1 MTVLAGWSALLSR
14 LSGQEEVV
22 VGSPVANRTRSEVE
36 GLIGFFVNTL
46 ALRVEVSGATVSEL
60 LGRVKSQVLEAQAHQ
75 DLPFEQ
81 VVERVRP
88 VRSLSHSPVFQAA
101 LSWLNTE
108 AVGLSLEL
116 EGLTIEG
123 VDAGQAAAKFDL
135 TLELRETSEGLAG
148 SLDYATALFDRETI
162 ERYLGYLQRLLKAM
176 VENDSQEVS
185 QIGLLDEG
193 ERAQLLESWNE
204 TKAAYPDA
212 STIHGLF
219 EAQVRRTPEAI
230 AVVHEGRQ
238 VSYAELNARANRVA
252 HALIGLGVG
261 PDARVG
267 LCVERSVELVVGL
280 LGILKAGGGYVPL
293 DPSYPQDRLAYML
306 EDSAP
311 VAVLTQGL
319 VREQLGMLSVPVLDL
334 DGPQEDAEHDPQVTG
349 LEPHHLA
356 YVIYTSGSTGRPKGV
371 MNEHRGVVNRLWWA
385 QQTYRL
391 DASDRVL
398 QKTPFGFDVS
408 VWELFWPLLAG
419 ARLVMARPEGH
430 KDPAYLAAT
439 IEQAGITTLH
449 FVPSMLQLFLDQ
461 VEAGRCQ
468 GLRRMLCSG
477 EALPHALQQ
486 RSLARF
492 PHSELH
498 NLYGPTEA
506 AIDVTA
512 WRCNAEI
519 HPGIVPIGRPIA
531 NTQIYVLDAH
541 RQPVPLGVTGEIYI
555 GGVGVAR
562 GYLNRPELTA
572 ERFVVNPFHGEGRE
586 RMYRTGDLG
595 RWLPDGSLE
604 YQGRADAQVKLR
616 GFRIEL
622 GEIEARLSQCAGVSE
637 AVVALRE
644 DAPGE
649 PRLVAYYVSDEAIE
663 AQTLREQLQASLPE
677 YMVPAAYVR
686 LERLPLTPNGKLD
699 RKGLPAPDGQA
710 YASAAYEAPQGEVEQ
725 TLAGIWQTLLGV
737 ERVGRH
743 DDFFALGGH
752 SLQAVRLMSLVEQAG
767 WRADVSRL
775 FLQPTLAGF
784 SASITVA
791 DAVDIPA
798 NRIASGCTRITPSM
812 LPLASLSQAT
822 IDRMAAQVPGGA
834 ANIEDIYPLAPLQ
847 EGILYHHLMAK
858 QRDPYLLFAMFRM
871 DSRARLEAFAQGL
884 QSLIARHT
892 ILRTA
897 VIWDGLDEPMQVV
910 WRQAAL
916 ERQQMRL
923 DAADGDIAT
932 QLKQRFDQG
941 LHGLDLRQAPLM
953 RLVFAEDAARGGWVA
968 MLVFHHMIDDATSMK
983 WLHTELEACLAN
995 EARHLP
1001 RAIPFRN
1008 YVARTRQAIA
1018 GNAHEAFFREMLADV
1033 VEPTLPFGLQ
1043 DARGDD
1049 LAIGQATRRLSG
1061 PLSRRLRQQ
1070 ARLLKV
1076 SAASLHHLAW
1086 ARVVSAT
1093 SGRDDVVF
1101 GTVLMGR
1108 SQGGRGAEH
1117 TVGMF
1122 INTLPL
1128 RVLLDDRMVSAGAR
1142 DTHVRLAALMGHEY
1156 APLAEAQRCSGVAAP
1171 QPLFGALLNY
1181 RQNMPQPEP
1190 AGQVSAAWAGI
1201 DVLGMDER
1209 TNYPLTA
1216 VVDDLGE
1223 DFGLIVQSV
1232 PGMDAERIVG
1242 YLETALA
1249 SLVASL
1255 ERGGRES
1262 LRSLTVLPEAERH
1275 QQIDGWN
1282 RTQAAYA
1289 SASTLP
1295 GLVEAQAAR
1304 TPEAIAV
1311 EHGASKLSYRELDR
1325 QANRLAHRLI
1335 ARGVVPD
1342 ARVGLCVERGLPMVI
1357 GVLGILKAG
1366 GSYVPLDPSYPR
1378 DRLAYMLEDSAPV
1391 AVVAQ
1396 SGTRDRLGDRPVAV
1410 VDLDE
1415 ASWQTEPSHRPEV
1428 AGLSS
1433 HHAAYV
1439 IYTSGSTGRPKGV
1452 TVEHRQVVNLLE
1464 SMRGLLAMTEADRWL
1479 AVTTLGFDIAG
1490 LELYLPLISGA
1501 VVVVLDREASRNA
1514 QSLSAA
1520 LEGSGATVMQATPS
1534 TWRLLLESGWSG
1546 RPGLKALCG
1555 GEALPGEL
1563 AGRLRARVGRLW
1575 NVYGPTETTIWS
1587 SAREVDAT
1595 DAGQGVVPIG
1605 RPIANTQMYVLDAYR
1620 QPVPLG
1626 VTGEIYIGGAGVA
1639 RGYLNR
1645 PELTAERFVE
1655 NPFHGEGRERMY
1667 RTGDLGRWLPDGSL
1681 EYQGRADAQVKL
1693 RGFRIELGEIEAR
1706 LLQCAGVSE
1715 AVVTVREDAPGE
1727 QRLVAYYVSGEAIEA
1742 QTLREQLQAS
1752 LPEYMVPAAYVRLE
1766 HLPLTPNGKLDRKGL
1781 PAPEGQ
1787 AYASTAYEA
1796 PQGEV
1801 EQTLAGIWQTLLGVE
1816 RVGRH
1821 DDFFALGGHS
1831 LQAVRLVAQVRTQLG
1846 AELGLT
1852 ELFAQPSLSAVAQ
1865 AIVRG
1870 RGRALPAITVADR
1883 GEALPLSFAQQR
1895 LWFLAQMEGGSEAY
1909 HIPVGL
1915 RLKGELDEDALRR
1928 SLDRI
1933 VARHEALR
1941 TRFVTE
1947 EGQAVQRVASADV
1960 GFALD
1965 CVDLQGQA
1973 DREQALATLSE
1984 REANTPFDLAHGP
1997 LIRGCLV
2004 KLGEQEHVLLI
2015 TMHHIVSDGWSQG
2028 VLARELGSLY
2038 EAYRAGN
2045 ADPLPA
2051 LPIQYAD
2058 YAVWQRRWLE
2068 GGELQRQGTY
2078 WEQALAGAPTLL
2090 SLPTDRARPAQQD
2103 YAGGSVEVIFDD
2115 TLSAGLRKLSQR
2127 HGTTLFMTV
2136 LAGWSALLSRLSGQE
2151 EVVVGSPVANRTRS
2165 EVEGLIGFFVNT
2177 LALRVE
2183 VSGAT
2188 VSELLG
2194 RVKSQVLEAQ
2204 AHQDLPFEQVVERV
2218 RPVRSLSHSPVFQAA
2233 LSWLNTEAVGLS
2245 LELEGLTIEGVD
2257 AGQAAAKFDLTLEL
2271 RETSEGLAGSLDYA
2285 TALFDRETIERY
2297 LGYLH
2302 RLLKAMVEND
2312 SQQVSQIALL
2322 GEDERVRLL
2331 ESWNETKAAYPDAS
2345 TIQGLFEA
2353 QVRRTPEA
2361 IAVEHEG
2368 RQVSYAELNA
2378 RANRVAHALIGL
2390 GVGPDAR
2397 VGLCAERSVEL
2408 VIGLLG
2414 ILKAG
2419 GGYVPLDPSYPQDR
2433 LAYMLEDSAPVAVL
2447 AQSNTREQLGA
2458 LSVPVLDLD
2467 GPLEEAEHDPQVT
2480 GLEPHHLA
2488 YVIYTSGSTGRPKG
2502 VVVEHRNTVNFLAWA
2517 ARAFPPASL
2526 ARTLFS
2532 TSLNFDLSVFE
2543 CFAPLTT
2550 GGRID
2555 IVVNV
2560 LALGDGTHD
2569 VRLINTVPSALS
2581 ALLESS
2587 GLDPAVEVVNVAGE
2601 ALKRELVER
2610 LFAQTQARRLYNLY
2624 GPSETTTY
2632 SSWVCMDR
2640 QTGFQAHIG
2649 RPIAN
2654 TQIYVLDAY
2663 RQPVPLGV
2671 TGEIY
2676 IGGAGVA
2683 RGYLNRPELTAERF
2697 VVNPFHGE
2705 GRERMY
2711 RTGDLG
2717 RWLPDGSLEYQGR
2730 ADAQVKLRGFR
2741 IELGEIEARLSQCAG
2756 VSEAVVALREDA
2768 PGEPRL
2774 VAYYVSDEAIE
2785 AQTLREQLQ
2794 ASLPEYMVPAAY
2806 VRLERLPLTPNGKLD
2821 RKELPAPEGQAYAST
2836 AYEAPQGEVEVALAG
2851 IWQTLLGVERVGR
2864 HDDFFTL
2871 GGHSLQAVRL
2881 VAQVRTQLG
2890 AELGLT
2896 ELFAQPSLSA
2906 VAQAI
2911 VRGQGTALPA
2921 ITVADR
2927 GEPLPLSFAQQRLW
2941 FLAQMEGG
2949 SEAYHIPVGL
2959 RLKGELDEEAL
2970 RRALDRIVARHEAL
2984 RTRFEVQEG
2993 QAVQLIVPADVGL
3006 TLEWVDLSTEEA
3018 SEHQLG
3024 LQAEAEAR
3032 AAFDL
3037 EQGPLIR
3044 GRLVKLGEQEHVLLI
3059 TMHHIVSDGWSQGVL
3074 ARELGM
3080 LYEAYRSGGE
3090 DPLPALPIQYAD
3102 YAVWQ
3107 RRWLEGA
3114 ELQRQGTYWEQAL
3127 AGAPTLL
3134 SLPTDRARPAQQ
3146 DYAGGSVEVIF
3157 DETLS
3162 AGLRKLSQRHGT
3174 TLFMTVLAGWSAL
3187 LSRLSGQE
3195 EVVVGSPVANRTR
3208 SEVEGL
3214 IGFFVNTLALRVEV
3228 SGATVSELLGRVKS
3242 QVLEAQA
3249 HQDLPFEQVVERVR
3263 PVRSLSHS
3271 PVFQAALSW
3280 LNTEA
3285 VGLSLE
3291 LEGLTIEGVDAGQA
3305 AAKFDLTLELRET
3318 SEGLAGSLD
3327 YATALFDRAT
3337 IERYLGYLQRLLAA
3351 MVENDS
3357 QQVSR
3362 IGLLDKDERAQLL
3375 DSWNETAAPYP
3386 QASTIQGLFEAQVRR
3401 TPEAIAVEHEG
3412 RQVSYAELNARAN
3425 RVAHA
3430 LIGLGVGPDARVG
3443 LCAERSVELVVGLLG
3458 ILKAGGGYVPL
3469 DPSYP
3474 QDRLAYMLEDSA
3486 PVAVLAQSNTR
3497 EQLGALSVPVLDL
3510 ASPLEGEA
3518 EHDPQV
3524 EALKPHHLAYV
3535 IYTSGSTGQP
3545 KGVEATIAGLANR
3558 LQWFLRDVLTE
3569 APVTALKTSIGF
3581 VDAVT
3586 ETLGTLLAG
3595 GSLVVFDNA
3604 AVKDLSVF
3612 ARRLRQTGV
3621 SHLVV
3626 VPSLL
3631 KYLLQ
3636 SGEPR
3641 LDGLRTLVCSGERL
3655 APELAR
3661 QCLAAY
3667 PQVRLLNFYG
3677 SSEVNGD
3684 ATFYRYAG
3692 PEHVPAHSVIGR
3704 PIANTQIYIL
3714 DAYGAPVPIGV
3725 PGEIHV
3731 GGACVARGYL
3741 HRPGLTAERFVADP
3755 FHGDG
3760 RARMYRTGDL
3770 GCWQA
3775 DGNIV
3780 YLGRN
3785 DHQVKL
3791 RGFRIEPGEIEAR
3804 LAGCEGVREAVVL
3817 IRDDGVGEPRLVAY
3831 YSGPAALPAQALRAQ
3846 LQAALPAYMVPA
3858 AYVYLERMPLTS
3870 SGKLNRHVL
3879 PQPTAGAYAQ
3889 HSYEAP
3895 RSGIETRL
3903 ASIWQA
3909 LLGIE
3914 TIGRHDDFFAL
3925 GGNSLQAVR
3934 LIGLLAKADC
3944 RVTLTQLLQHPNIAS
3959 LAAVA
3964 ERDGMRTRDQA
3975 VPVRTTGSQ
3984 RPLFLVH
3991 EITGLDGYF
4000 TQLGAWIDADIPV
4013 YGLPAVGWG
4022 EPQLRT
4028 IEGLAKRL
4036 KAAMRAVQPHGPY
4049 RLAGW
4054 SFGGV
4059 LAYEIAIQLI
4069 GEDED
4074 VEFLGLLDTRQ
4085 PALVSGGKPK
4095 WAAENRPHHAQLLE
4109 LCLAYW
4115 QQRSP
4120 GGPESAKLA
4129 GLAGV
4134 EDFSALLERCRAQ
4147 ALLAPDLAD
4156 VTEPDLWHVLDRIVA
4171 HGDAQANY
4179 TVFPMPLKLHL
4190 FVAAHEQRDD
4200 EPPPH
4205 KRWLGWNAIL
4215 PDTQLQRIVVPGTHQ
4230 SMVLEHAQ
4238 ALGEALSAALH
4249 AAAGQP
4255 QPALQE
4261 ARYTPLLTIDAG
4273 SHRRE
4278 SIVCIPGAGDGVV
4291 RFMHL
4296 AEALGGAR
4304 PLYGMQPR
4312 GVDGWRVPHHTVEA
4326 AAAAYVRALD
4336 AGQVA
4341 RGIHLIG
4348 HSFGGWVALEM
4359 ALQLQ
4364 AAGRAVASLT
4374 LLDCEAPGSEAGW
4387 LGRTYTATE
4396 VLAKFVEAVEL
4407 ALGRSLGIDPA
4418 RLHAADEA
4426 EQWRLIHAGMVGAG
4440 LIPRRSQPGMLRGP
4454 IRTFGAALRTP
4465 YRPGRLYTGPVRL
4478 VLADDP
4484 ALSREANER
4493 EQCRTVSELR
4503 GWAPDLVAWRG
4514 PGNHFSLLTPPY
4526 VQQVA
4531 AWWEGLRAEEGVQP
4545 VT

>member
-1 MTVLAGWSALLSR
+1 MPMELFARLKKEGVQFSVKDGSLVVRGNRQSLSDPAVAASLREHKTALIELIQSGAGIGTQADEALAPPGIEAGCERITPAMLPLATLSQEAIDRIVSQVPGGAANIEDIYPLAPLQEGILYHHLAAQQGDPYVLHAMFGMADRERVNAFAQALQAVIDRHPILRTAVVWQGLDEPMQVVWRHAGLVVEEVALEPGADPAGQLRSMFDPRRRPLLAIGQAPLVKLVYAADAATGRCVAMLLFHHLVLDHLALERVRQEMQAHLSGQAAWLPAVVPYRDYVAQAKQRVSQAAHEAFFREMLGDVEAPTLPFGLQDVQGDGGAIEEATLRLDAALSARLRHQARQAGVSAASLHHLAWARVVAVLSGRDDVVFGTVLLGRLQGGRSAERALGLFINTLPLPLRVTVHGQDVLAGTRAVHARLSALLSHEHAPLALAQR
-14 LSGQEEVV
+14 CSGVAAPQPLFSALLNYRHSAAPAASAATAPTWSGIDVLEMKERTNYPLTVSV
-22 VGSPVANRTRSEVE
+22 DDLGDGFELNVQSAAGIDPERIAGYLETALVSLTEALERGGREPLHSLTVLPVA
-36 GLIGFFVNTL
+36 
-46 ALRVEVSGATVSEL
+46 
-60 LGRVKSQVLEAQAHQ
+60 
-75 DLPFEQ
+75 
-81 VVERVRP
+81 ER
-88 VRSLSHSPVFQAA
+88 
-101 LSWLNTE
+101 
-108 AVGLSLEL
+108 
-116 EGLTIEG
+116 
-123 VDAGQAAAKFDL
+123 
-135 TLELRETSEGLAG
+135 
-148 SLDYATALFDRETI
+148 
-162 ERYLGYLQRLLKAM
+162 
-176 VENDSQEVS
+176 
-185 QIGLLDEG
+185 
-193 ERAQLLESWNE
+193 QLLLARWNE
-204 TKAAYPDA
+204 TAADSARQA
-212 STIHGLF
+212 SLSSLF
-219 EAQVRRTPEAI
+219 EAQVVRAPEAI
-230 AVVHEGRQ
+230 AIEQGERQ
-238 VSYAELNARANRVA
+238 LSYRALNALANRLAWRLREAGVKPGDRVA
-252 HALIGLGVG
+252 ILL
-261 PDARVG
+261 
-267 LCVERSVELVVGL
+267 ERSIELVASEL
-280 LGILKAGGGYVPL
+280 AILKCGAVYVPL
-293 DPSYPQDRLAYML
+293 DCNAPQARLRFLL
-306 EDSAP
+306 EDVEA
-311 VAVLTQGL
+311 ALLLTASGL
-319 VREQLGMLSVPVLDL
+319 DVPVLAGLRRLDVDGAAGNSAVDADL
-334 DGPQEDAEHDPQVTG
+334 PPVPGGEAA
-349 LEPHHLA
+349 A
-356 YVIYTSGSTGRPKGV
+356 YVLYTSGSTGLPKGV
-371 MNEHRGVVNRLWWA
+371 VVPHRAISRLVLNNGYA
-385 QQTYRL
+385 AFCADDRMAFASNPAF
-391 DASDRVL
+391 DASTLDVWVPLLNGGRVVIIDQPTVL
-398 QKTPFGFDVS
+398 APERFAQALRRGQVS
-408 VWELFWPLLAG
+408 VLWMTAG
-419 ARLVMARPEGH
+419 QFHQYAPSLIGVFPQLRYLMVGGDVL
-430 KDPAYLAAT
+430 DPAT
-439 IEQAGITTLH
+439 IAM
-449 FVPSMLQLFLDQ
+449 V
-461 VEAGRCQ
+461 
-468 GLRRMLCSG
+468 LREGAPQHLLNG
-477 EALPHALQQ
+477 
-486 RSLARF
+486 
-492 PHSELH
+492 
-498 NLYGPTEA
+498 YGPTETTTFATTHLIQSVA
-506 AIDVTA
+506 AG
-512 WRCNAEI
+512 R
-519 HPGIVPIGRPIA
+519 GIPIGRPIA
-531 NTQIYVLDAH
+531 NTQIYVLDAYQ
-541 RQPVPLGVTGEIYI
+541 QPVPLGVTGEIYV
-555 GGVGVAR
+555 GGAGVGL

-586 RMYRTGDLG
+586 RMYKTGDLG

-604 YQGRADAQVKLR
+604 YRGRADAQVKLR

-622 GEIEARLSQCAGVSE
+622 GEIEASLSQCAGVSE
-637 AVVALRE
+637 AVVIVRE
-644 DAPGE
+644 DTPGE
-649 PRLVAYYVSDEAIE
+649 RRLVAYYVSGEANVSGEAIE
-663 AQTLREQLQASLPE
+663 AQALREQLQASLPE
-677 YMVPAAYVR
+677 YMVPAAYVK

-699 RKGLPAPDGQA
+699 R
-710 YASAAYEAPQGEVEQ
+710 
-725 TLAGIWQTLLGV
+725 
-737 ERVGRH
+737 R
-743 DDFFALGGH
+743 
-752 SLQAVRLMSLVEQAG
+752 
-767 WRADVSRL
+767 
-775 FLQPTLAGF
+775 
-784 SASITVA
+784 
-791 DAVDIPA
+791 
-798 NRIASGCTRITPSM
+798 
-812 LPLASLSQAT
+812 
-822 IDRMAAQVPGGA
+822 
-834 ANIEDIYPLAPLQ
+834 
-847 EGILYHHLMAK
+847 
-858 QRDPYLLFAMFRM
+858 
-871 DSRARLEAFAQGL
+871 
-884 QSLIARHT
+884 
-892 ILRTA
+892 
-897 VIWDGLDEPMQVV
+897 
-910 WRQAAL
+910 
-916 ERQQMRL
+916 
-923 DAADGDIAT
+923 
-932 QLKQRFDQG
+932 
-941 LHGLDLRQAPLM
+941 
-953 RLVFAEDAARGGWVA
+953 
-968 MLVFHHMIDDATSMK
+968 
-983 WLHTELEACLAN
+983 
-995 EARHLP
+995 
-1001 RAIPFRN
+1001 
-1008 YVARTRQAIA
+1008 
-1018 GNAHEAFFREMLADV
+1018 
-1033 VEPTLPFGLQ
+1033 
-1043 DARGDD
+1043 
-1049 LAIGQATRRLSG
+1049 
-1061 PLSRRLRQQ
+1061 
-1070 ARLLKV
+1070 
-1076 SAASLHHLAW
+1076 
-1086 ARVVSAT
+1086 
-1093 SGRDDVVF
+1093 
-1101 GTVLMGR
+1101 
-1108 SQGGRGAEH
+1108 
-1117 TVGMF
+1117 
-1122 INTLPL
+1122 
-1128 RVLLDDRMVSAGAR
+1128 
-1142 DTHVRLAALMGHEY
+1142 
-1156 APLAEAQRCSGVAAP
+1156 
-1171 QPLFGALLNY
+1171 
-1181 RQNMPQPEP
+1181 
-1190 AGQVSAAWAGI
+1190 
-1201 DVLGMDER
+1201 
-1209 TNYPLTA
+1209 
-1216 VVDDLGE
+1216 
-1223 DFGLIVQSV
+1223 
-1232 PGMDAERIVG
+1232 
-1242 YLETALA
+1242 
-1249 SLVASL
+1249 
-1255 ERGGRES
+1255 
-1262 LRSLTVLPEAERH
+1262 
-1275 QQIDGWN
+1275 
-1282 RTQAAYA
+1282 
-1289 SASTLP
+1289 
-1295 GLVEAQAAR
+1295 
-1304 TPEAIAV
+1304 
-1311 EHGASKLSYRELDR
+1311 
-1325 QANRLAHRLI
+1325 
-1335 ARGVVPD
+1335 
-1342 ARVGLCVERGLPMVI
+1342 
-1357 GVLGILKAG
+1357 
-1366 GSYVPLDPSYPR
+1366 
-1378 DRLAYMLEDSAPV
+1378 
-1391 AVVAQ
+1391 
-1396 SGTRDRLGDRPVAV
+1396 
-1410 VDLDE
+1410 
-1415 ASWQTEPSHRPEV
+1415 
-1428 AGLSS
+1428 
-1433 HHAAYV
+1433 
-1439 IYTSGSTGRPKGV
+1439 
-1452 TVEHRQVVNLLE
+1452 
-1464 SMRGLLAMTEADRWL
+1464 
-1479 AVTTLGFDIAG
+1479 
-1490 LELYLPLISGA
+1490 
-1501 VVVVLDREASRNA
+1501 
-1514 QSLSAA
+1514 
-1520 LEGSGATVMQATPS
+1520 
-1534 TWRLLLESGWSG
+1534 
-1546 RPGLKALCG
+1546 
-1555 GEALPGEL
+1555 
-1563 AGRLRARVGRLW
+1563 
-1575 NVYGPTETTIWS
+1575 
-1587 SAREVDAT
+1587 
-1595 DAGQGVVPIG
+1595 
-1605 RPIANTQMYVLDAYR
+1605 
-1620 QPVPLG
+1620 
-1626 VTGEIYIGGAGVA
+1626 
-1639 RGYLNR
+1639 
-1645 PELTAERFVE
+1645 
-1655 NPFHGEGRERMY
+1655 
-1667 RTGDLGRWLPDGSL
+1667 
-1681 EYQGRADAQVKL
+1681 
-1693 RGFRIELGEIEAR
+1693 
-1706 LLQCAGVSE
+1706 
-1715 AVVTVREDAPGE
+1715 
-1727 QRLVAYYVSGEAIEA
+1727 
-1742 QTLREQLQAS
+1742 
-1752 LPEYMVPAAYVRLE
+1752 
-1766 HLPLTPNGKLDRKGL
+1766 GL

-1801 EQTLAGIWQTLLGVE
+1801 EQTLVGIWQTLLGVE

-1883 GEALPLSFAQQR
+1883 
-1895 LWFLAQMEGGSEAY
+1895 
-1909 HIPVGL
+1909 
-1915 RLKGELDEDALRR
+1915 
-1928 SLDRI
+1928 
-1933 VARHEALR
+1933 
-1941 TRFVTE
+1941 
-1947 EGQAVQRVASADV
+1947 
-1960 GFALD
+1960 
-1965 CVDLQGQA
+1965 
-1973 DREQALATLSE
+1973 
-1984 REANTPFDLAHGP
+1984 
-1997 LIRGCLV
+1997 
-2004 KLGEQEHVLLI
+2004 
-2015 TMHHIVSDGWSQG
+2015 
-2028 VLARELGSLY
+2028 
-2038 EAYRAGN
+2038 
-2045 ADPLPA
+2045 
-2051 LPIQYAD
+2051 
-2058 YAVWQRRWLE
+2058 
-2068 GGELQRQGTY
+2068 
-2078 WEQALAGAPTLL
+2078 
-2090 SLPTDRARPAQQD
+2090 
-2103 YAGGSVEVIFDD
+2103 
-2115 TLSAGLRKLSQR
+2115 
-2127 HGTTLFMTV
+2127 
-2136 LAGWSALLSRLSGQE
+2136 SG
-2151 EVVVGSPVANRTRS
+2151 
-2165 EVEGLIGFFVNT
+2165 
-2177 LALRVE
+2177 
-2183 VSGAT
+2183 
-2188 VSELLG
+2188 
-2194 RVKSQVLEAQ
+2194 
-2204 AHQDLPFEQVVERV
+2204 
-2218 RPVRSLSHSPVFQAA
+2218 
-2233 LSWLNTEAVGLS
+2233 
-2245 LELEGLTIEGVD
+2245 
-2257 AGQAAAKFDLTLEL
+2257 
-2271 RETSEGLAGSLDYA
+2271 
-2285 TALFDRETIERY
+2285 
-2297 LGYLH
+2297 
-2302 RLLKAMVEND
+2302 
-2312 SQQVSQIALL
+2312 
-2322 GEDERVRLL
+2322 
-2331 ESWNETKAAYPDAS
+2331 
-2345 TIQGLFEA
+2345 
-2353 QVRRTPEA
+2353 
-2361 IAVEHEG
+2361 
-2368 RQVSYAELNA
+2368 
-2378 RANRVAHALIGL
+2378 
-2390 GVGPDAR
+2390 
-2397 VGLCAERSVEL
+2397 
-2408 VIGLLG
+2408 
-2414 ILKAG
+2414 
-2419 GGYVPLDPSYPQDR
+2419 
-2433 LAYMLEDSAPVAVL
+2433 
-2447 AQSNTREQLGA
+2447 
-2458 LSVPVLDLD
+2458 
-2467 GPLEEAEHDPQVT
+2467 
-2480 GLEPHHLA
+2480 
-2488 YVIYTSGSTGRPKG
+2488 
-2502 VVVEHRNTVNFLAWA
+2502 
-2517 ARAFPPASL
+2517 
-2526 ARTLFS
+2526 
-2532 TSLNFDLSVFE
+2532 
-2543 CFAPLTT
+2543 
-2550 GGRID
+2550 
-2555 IVVNV
+2555 
-2560 LALGDGTHD
+2560 
-2569 VRLINTVPSALS
+2569 
-2581 ALLESS
+2581 
-2587 GLDPAVEVVNVAGE
+2587 
-2601 ALKRELVER
+2601 
-2610 LFAQTQARRLYNLY
+2610 
-2624 GPSETTTY
+2624 
-2632 SSWVCMDR
+2632 
-2640 QTGFQAHIG
+2640 
-2649 RPIAN
+2649 
-2654 TQIYVLDAY
+2654 
-2663 RQPVPLGV
+2663 
-2671 TGEIY
+2671 
-2676 IGGAGVA
+2676 
-2683 RGYLNRPELTAERF
+2683 
-2697 VVNPFHGE
+2697 
-2705 GRERMY
+2705 
-2711 RTGDLG
+2711 
-2717 RWLPDGSLEYQGR
+2717 
-2730 ADAQVKLRGFR
+2730 
-2741 IELGEIEARLSQCAG
+2741 
-2756 VSEAVVALREDA
+2756 
-2768 PGEPRL
+2768 
-2774 VAYYVSDEAIE
+2774 
-2785 AQTLREQLQ
+2785 
-2794 ASLPEYMVPAAY
+2794 
-2806 VRLERLPLTPNGKLD
+2806 
-2821 RKELPAPEGQAYAST
+2821 
-2836 AYEAPQGEVEVALAG
+2836 
-2851 IWQTLLGVERVGR
+2851 
-2864 HDDFFTL
+2864 
-2871 GGHSLQAVRL
+2871 
-2881 VAQVRTQLG
+2881 
-2890 AELGLT
+2890 
-2896 ELFAQPSLSA
+2896 
-2906 VAQAI
+2906 
-2911 VRGQGTALPA
+2911 
-2921 ITVADR
+2921 
-2927 GEPLPLSFAQQRLW
+2927 PLPLSFAQQRLW

-2993 QAVQLIVPADVGL
+2993 QAVQRIVPADVGL
-3006 TLEWVDLSTEEA
+3006 TLEWGDLSTEEA

-3032 AAFDL
+3032 TPFDL

-3074 ARELGM
+3074 ARELGA
-3080 LYEAYRSGGE
+3080 LYEAYRAGNA

-3107 RRWLEGA
+3107 RRWLASG
-3114 ELQRQGTYWEQAL
+3114 ELQRQGAYWEQAL

-3134 SLPTDRARPAQQ
+3134 GLPTDRARPPQQ
-3146 DYAGGSVEVIF
+3146 DYAGGSVEVVF
-3157 DETLS
+3157 DAELS
-3162 AGLRKLSQRHGT
+3162 TGLRTLSQRHGT

-3187 LSRLSGQE
+3187 LSRLSGQG

-3228 SGATVSELLGRVKS
+3228 GGATVSELLERVKAK
-3242 QVLEAQA
+3242 VLEAQA

-3291 LEGLTIEGVDAGQA
+3291 LDGLTIEGVGAGQA

-3318 SEGLAGSLD
+3318 SEGLTGSLD
-3327 YATALFDRAT
+3327 YATALFDRET

-3375 DSWNETAAPYP
+3375 ESWNETKAAYP
-3386 QASTIQGLFEAQVRR
+3386 DASTIHGLFEAQVRR

-3443 LCAERSVELVVGLLG
+3443 LCAGRSVELVVGLLG

-3474 QDRLAYMLEDSA
+3474 QDRLTYMLEDSA
-3486 PVAVLAQSNTR
+3486 PVAVLMQSNTR
-3497 EQLGALSVPVLDL
+3497 EPLGALSVPVLDL

-3524 EALKPHHLAYV
+3524 KALKPHHLAYV

-3909 LLGIE
+3909 LLGVE